1 MNKNKAYIENLT
13 VSSKQNYI
21 VYGSVRGLVS
31 EHRTQSGAERSAAKD
46 RNGCHSLGG
55 GAYSDVSVYQW
66 TARGWQVCEVADA
79 A

>member
-1 MNKNKAYIENLT
+1 MKNSAYIGNLT

-46 RNGCHSLGG
+46 RNGCSSLGG

-66 TARGWQVCEVADA
+66 TDGGWEVCEEAYA
-79 A
+79 E